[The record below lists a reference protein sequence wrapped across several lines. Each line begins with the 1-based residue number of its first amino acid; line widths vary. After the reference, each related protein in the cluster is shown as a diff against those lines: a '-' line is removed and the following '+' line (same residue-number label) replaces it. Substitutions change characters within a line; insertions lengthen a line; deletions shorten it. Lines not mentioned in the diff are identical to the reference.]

1 MIIHHSATGLRL
13 DEAQDFKRFKVVLA
27 GSTQAAAEAAGLR
40 FADADNALV
49 PVALVPALPGAPADA
64 AWAEG
69 YEAMVKAAAKYG
81 WIDEAS
87 QSIRAHVER
96 EV

>member
-1 MIIHHSATGLRL
+1 MIVHHSATGLRL
-13 DEAQDFKRFKVVLA
+13 DEPQDFRHFKVVLS
-27 GSTQAAAEAAGLR
+27 GTDQPAAEAAGLR

-69 YEAMVKAAAKYG
+69 YRAMVASAAKYG
-81 WIDEAS
+81 WIDEPS

-96 EV
+96 EP